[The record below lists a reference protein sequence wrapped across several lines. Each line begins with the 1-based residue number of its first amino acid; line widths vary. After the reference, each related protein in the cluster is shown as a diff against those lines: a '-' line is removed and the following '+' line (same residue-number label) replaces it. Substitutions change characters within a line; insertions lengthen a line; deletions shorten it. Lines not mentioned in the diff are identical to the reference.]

1 MHIPWC
7 LTGALL
13 WACGQAAEPRPGT
26 ALAAEPARP
35 DVVWISVDAL
45 RADHGA
51 TPALERLAADGQ
63 RMSQLFAHAPSSLP
77 SHAALFTSR
86 PPLETGVLTGRRVL
100 DEGLPL
106 LAEWLAGH
114 GYRTAAVLGQAE
126 LWPAEAG
133 TGLER
138 GFERVVR
145 TEREVADAAEVLA
158 GARELLDELGSGA
171 PRFLF
176 VHFADPHPPHRAH
189 GTSPETAEVLV
200 DGETQF
206 SIPVLEDGWWEGD
219 LRLPPGDHLISV
231 KSILPLVVRRLRATL
246 ALDDGGEFFVEAAP
260 GARDLV
266 VSNVGPE
273 DQIFGIQLWAHDL
286 PDAATAPARY
296 RLEVEHADRAVG
308 KLLDELDR
316 RGLYQ
321 PALVLLTSGHGQALG
336 EHGQVGEGASLHDEL
351 LHVPW
356 ILKLPAGH
364 PRRAELAEERDE
376 LARAIDVAPT
386 VLDLLGLPELPGQSG
401 SSLFEGTL
409 RVLFAE
415 AHPPGSDLFCLRDE
429 AFKLVLHGASGRFE
443 LFDLAAD
450 AGETRDVFS
459 AQQAERA
466 DWQQVLTGAAQRW
479 RELAP
484 EPAHEPA
491 RGEGAPDQVV
501 R

>member
-1 MHIPWC
+1 MRITWC

-13 WACGQAAEPRPGT
+13 WACGEAAGERPSAAPPAEP
-26 ALAAEPARP
+26 ERP
-35 DVVWISVDAL
+35 DVVWISIDAL
-45 RADHGA
+45 RADHAA
-51 TPALERLAADGQ
+51 TPALERLAAAGQ
-63 RMSQLFAHAPSSLP
+63 RFSALFAHAPSSLP
-77 SHAALFTSR
+77 SHAALFASR
-86 PPLETGVLTGRRVL
+86 PPLETGVLAGRREL

-106 LAEWLAGH
+106 FAEWLARH
-114 GYRTAAVLGQAE
+114 GYRTAAVLGLGE

-138 GFERVVR
+138 GFQRVLR
-145 TEREVADAAEVLA
+145 TEREVADASDVLA
-158 GARELLDELGSGA
+158 GALELLGELGTGA

-189 GTSPETAEVLV
+189 GTSAETAEVLV

-206 SIPVLEDGWWEGD
+206 SIPVLEDGWWQGD
-219 LRLPPGDHLISV
+219 LRLPPGDHVVSV
-231 KSILPLVVRRLRATL
+231 KSILPLAVRRLRATL
-246 ALDDGGEFFVEAAP
+246 SLDDGGEFFVEAPP

-266 VSNVGPE
+266 ISNVGPD
-273 DQIFGIQLWAHDL
+273 DQIFGVELWAHDL
-286 PDAATAPARY
+286 PDPATAPARY

-308 KLLDELDR
+308 ELLDEMEQ
-316 RGLYQ
+316 RGLYE

-336 EHGQVGEGASLHDEL
+336 EHGQVGEGLSLYDEL

-364 PRRAELAEERDE
+364 PREAELAGAGAKF
-376 LARAIDVAPT
+376 ARAIDVAPT

-401 SSLFEGTL
+401 TSLLEGPL

-415 AHPPGSDLFCLRDE
+415 THPPGGDLFCLRDE
-429 AFKLVLHGASGRFE
+429 AFKLVLHGAEGRFE
-443 LFDLAAD
+443 LFELAAD
-450 AGETRDVFS
+450 PGETRDVF
-459 AQQAERA
+459 AERQGQRA
-466 DWQQVLTGAAQRW
+466 DWQQVLAGAARRW

-484 EPAHEPA
+484 APGQVAPG
-491 RGEGAPDQVV
+491 RDAPDQDH